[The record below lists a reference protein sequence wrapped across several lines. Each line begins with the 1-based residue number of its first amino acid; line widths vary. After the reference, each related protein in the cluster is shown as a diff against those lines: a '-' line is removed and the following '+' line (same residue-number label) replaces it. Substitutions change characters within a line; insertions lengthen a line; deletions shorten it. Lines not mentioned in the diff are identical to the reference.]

1 MDRGGHQHA
10 LAHGG
15 GKLENSV
22 PRQAAIAAVQQAVLA
37 AAGDDVQLTLAQLV
51 MERVAVD
58 TGGTDDRAALQRA
71 AAGLQQEAAV
81 LTADAL
87 YLRVEAELAAV
98 GGGVLRQR
106 DGHAEGTDNGAGRR
120 IQRGHSLRRDPGLLT
135 AQGVAVQDGQTLHA
149 VALSAGLQLL
159 QTGNVGLVE
168 AQHQR
173 AAAAVG
179 EVQLTGQRLHHAGAL
194 HVEPRLGGAYR
205 RIEAGVAD
213 GGIGLAGAHAH
224 VLATL

>member
-1 MDRGGHQHA
+1 M
-10 LAHGG
+10 
-15 GKLENSV
+15 
-22 PRQAAIAAVQQAVLA
+22 
-37 AAGDDVQLTLAQLV
+37 
-51 MERVAVD
+51 
-58 TGGTDDRAALQRA
+58 
-71 AAGLQQEAAV
+71 
-81 LTADAL
+81 
-87 YLRVEAELAAV
+87 
-98 GGGVLRQR
+98 
-106 DGHAEGTDNGAGRR
+106 
-120 IQRGHSLRRDPGLLT
+120 QRGHSLRRDPGLLT
-135 AQGVAVQDGQTLHA
+135 AQGIAVQDGQTLHA

-179 EVQLTGQRLHHAGAL
+179 EVQLAGQRLHHAGAL

-224 VLATL
+224 VLAAL